1 MSSVNQ
7 KEEHINLVNS
17 DVPSIDFSQSEN
29 IDRDNF
35 EESKIENDDFK
46 KKPKVQKKMSD
57 KNFEQSSQ

>member
-46 KKPKVQKKMSD
+46 KKPKV
-57 KNFEQSSQ
+57 